1 MVSNKIARRY
11 AKSLLILAKE
21 RGELD
26 AINEEMSLLRKV
38 ISENKDLRVFLKS
51 PVIKKDKKIDVLNKL
66 FAGKI
71 GTLVQGFI
79 TIITKNNR
87 EGLLYEIAI
96 AFNEQ
101 YDEINKIITGMVTS
115 AVELDEATK
124 SKIRDIIGV
133 IEHNDIKIEG
143 RVNPD
148 IIGGVV
154 LRVGDSQIDA
164 SIARQ
169 LRDLKNTLTTE
180 DYQVKL

>member
-1 MVSNKIARRY
+1 
-11 AKSLLILAKE
+11 
-21 RGELD
+21 
-26 AINEEMSLLRKV
+26 
-38 ISENKDLRVFLKS
+38 
-51 PVIKKDKKIDVLNKL
+51 
-66 FAGKI
+66 
-71 GTLVQGFI
+71 
-79 TIITKNNR
+79 
-87 EGLLYEIAI
+87 
-96 AFNEQ
+96 
-101 YDEINKIITGMVTS
+101 MVTS